1 MSSRVHPADRA
12 GDRGVERPG
21 TRPLRPAGPAP
32 APAARRITRQALW
45 DLQAVLRNGE
55 QLLVTFV
62 LPVAVLVG
70 LLRTGVPDL
79 SPAPQ
84 GPAGLAGA
92 LGVAVVSSAFTG
104 QAIALA
110 FDRRAGVLRLL
121 GTTPLGRGGLVAARV
136 LAVLAVVLLQSA
148 LLLVVGAVLGVPVGA
163 PALLLLLP
171 VLALG
176 TAAMLGAGMLLA
188 GTVRPEGVLGLANLI
203 WVAVLVGGGLVLPV
217 GGLVDGAAAD
227 VLGLLPTA
235 ALGDSLRA
243 AVAGAAPAPLDVCV
257 LVAWAVGLGLAAR
270 RWLRW
275 D

>member
-1 MSSRVHPADRA
+1 MTSSRGLASHAQ
-12 GDRGVERPG
+12 GF
-21 TRPLRPAGPAP
+21 GPAP
-32 APAARRITRQALW
+32 SGLVRRIGHQARW
-45 DLQAVLRNGE
+45 DLAAVLRNGE

-70 LLRTGVPDL
+70 VLRTGVPDL
-79 SPAPQ
+79 SPLPQ

-121 GTTPLGRGGLVAARV
+121 ATTPLGRGGLVAARV
-136 LAVLAVVLLQSA
+136 LAVLVVVVLQSV
-148 LLLVVGAVLGVPVGA
+148 LLLAVAAALGVPVGA
-163 PALLLLLP
+163 GTLLLLLP

-188 GTVRPEGVLGLANLI
+188 GTVRPEGVLGLANLV

-217 GGLVDGAAAD
+217 EQLVDGPVAD

-235 ALGDSLRA
+235 ALGDALRA
-243 AVAGAAPAPLDVCV
+243 VTAGTGPAAVDLLV
-257 LVAWAVGLGLAAR
+257 LSAWALVLGLAAR

>member
-1 MSSRVHPADRA
+1 MTAA
-12 GDRGVERPG
+12 LG
-21 TRPLRPAGPAP
+21 TGPAP
-32 APAARRITRQALW
+32 APVLRRVGRQAWW
-45 DLQAVLRNGE
+45 DLMAVLRNGE

-62 LPVAVLVG
+62 LPVGVLVG
-70 LLRTGVPDL
+70 VLRTGVPAL
-79 SPAPQ
+79 APLPQ
-84 GPAGLAGA
+84 AEAGLAGA

-121 GTTPLGRGGLVAARV
+121 ATTPLGRGGLVAARV
-136 LAVLAVVLLQSA
+136 LAVLVVVLLQSA
-148 LLLVVGAVLGVPVGA
+148 LLLVVAAVLGVPVGA
-163 PALLLLLP
+163 TTLLLLLP

-176 TAAMLGAGMLLA
+176 TAAVLGAGVLLA
-188 GTVRPEGVLGLANLI
+188 GTVRPEGVLGLANLV

-217 GGLVDGAAAD
+217 DRLVSGPAAQ

-235 ALGDSLRA
+235 ALGDALRA
-243 AVAGAAPAPLDVCV
+243 VTVSSVPSPVDPVDLLVLAV
-257 LVAWAVGLGLAAR
+257 WAVVLGLAAR

>member
-1 MSSRVHPADRA
+1 MSTDAR
-12 GDRGVERPG
+12 
-21 TRPLRPAGPAP
+21 TRPAP
-32 APAARRITRQALW
+32 APLARRVGRQALW
-45 DLQAVLRNGE
+45 DLLAVLRNGE
-55 QLLVTFV
+55 QLLVTFL
-62 LPVAVLVG
+62 LPVGVLVG
-70 LLRTGVPDL
+70 VLRTGVPSLDPL
-79 SPAPQ
+79 PQ
-84 GPAGLAGA
+84 GQAGLAGA

-121 GTTPLGRGGLVAARV
+121 ATTPLGRGGLVAARV
-136 LAVLAVVLLQSA
+136 LAVLAVVLLQS
-148 LLLVVGAVLGVPVGA
+148 LLLVLVAAVLGVPVGA
-163 PALLLLLP
+163 TTLLLLVP

-188 GTVRPEGVLGLANLI
+188 GTVRPEGVLGLANLV

-217 GGLVDGAAAD
+217 QQLAGGAVAE

-235 ALGDSLRA
+235 ALGDTLRSVT
-243 AVAGAAPAPLDVCV
+243 VASAPSPGDLLV
-257 LVAWAVGLGLAAR
+257 LAAWAVVLGLGAR

>member
-1 MSSRVHPADRA
+1 MTGSVRL
-12 GDRGVERPG
+12 G
-21 TRPLRPAGPAP
+21 GPAP
-32 APAARRITRQALW
+32 ASAVRRVSRQALW
-45 DLQAVLRNGE
+45 DLRAVLRNGE

-70 LLRTGVPDL
+70 VVRTGVPDL
-79 SPAPQ
+79 APSPQ

-136 LAVLAVVLLQSA
+136 LAVLVVVLLQSA
-148 LLLVVGAVLGVPVGA
+148 LLLVVGAVLGVAVGA
-163 PALLLLLP
+163 MTVVLLLP

-188 GTVRPEGVLGLANLI
+188 GTVRPEGVLGLANLV
-203 WVAVLVGGGLVLPV
+203 WVAVLVGGGLVIPVEGLV
-217 GGLVDGAAAD
+217 GGPAAD

-235 ALGDSLRA
+235 ALGDALRA
-243 AVAGAAPAPLDVCV
+243 AVAGLAPTPTDVGV
-257 LVAWAVGLGLAAR
+257 LGAWAVGLGVAAR

>member
-1 MSSRVHPADRA
+1 MSTSDVRPDPA
-12 GDRGVERPG
+12 
-21 TRPLRPAGPAP
+21 PAPPGPAP
-32 APAARRITRQALW
+32 APLVRRVTRQAAW
-45 DLQAVLRNGE
+45 DLMAVLRNGE

-70 LLRTGVPDL
+70 VLRTGVPDL
-79 SPAPQ
+79 SPLPQ

-104 QAIALA
+104 QAIAWA

-121 GTTPLGRGGLVAARV
+121 ATTPLGRGGLVAARV
-136 LAVLAVVLLQSA
+136 LAVLVVVVLQSLL
-148 LLLVVGAVLGVPVGA
+148 LLLVAAVLGVPV
-163 PALLLLLP
+163 PATTLPLLLP

-176 TAAMLGAGMLLA
+176 TAAMLGAGLLLA
-188 GTVRPEGVLGLANLI
+188 GTVRPEGVLGLANLL

-217 GGLVDGAAAD
+217 EQLADGRAAD

-235 ALGDSLRA
+235 ALGDALRA
-243 AVAGAAPAPLDVCV
+243 VTSGSAPPVLDLVV
-257 LVAWAVGLGLAAR
+257 LTAWAGVLGLGAR